1 MSWVSYIPGQ
11 WSHRPW
17 FKVWINTVLRVFQTK
32 KRPARLLVLATI
44 CERTPFSV
52 EDDSVPPK
60 VAGYKFKRVLHI

>member
-1 MSWVSYIPGQ
+1 M
-11 WSHRPW
+11 
-17 FKVWINTVLRVFQTK
+17 LRVFQTK